1 MAAPQTGPAS
11 SEEEVI
17 KHLLTIREHHR
28 VHEGAQEAYDHVQ
41 QLVQSAHPELLASLG
56 TQLSDLLWPPSAS
69 KKQRTEATLACLS
82 LLPSSALDTSPN
94 QLLLRLAAF
103 IDPQY
108 PWTTPEAGRISSS
121 ILDRILP
128 YDDAQRSREKF
139 IVESILQGYL
149 RPLFSRTTSKVTS
162 SGRPS
167 AYQEDAAARME
178 TRLNVEEPA
187 WKKEG
192 PHALAIFQWAVTA
205 SDETL
210 IKENW
215 PLFTPVLLTIAES
228 EDSSTRLA
236 GLHILTHF
244 IQKCPAKILHTTGI
258 NTVFEDAIFPSLLH
272 LPSLTPEP
280 ESVRITTAAYA
291 ALVELVKKY
300 DDPQSVPRRQLLD
313 KILRRGV
320 FTAYDHAS
328 QYFGVVDVLMGT
340 TATLVELMGI
350 YAVKHLQVRIVRH
363 LLHYLG
369 LCADSTRCT

>member
-205 SDETL
+205 SDRIGHSL
-210 IKENW
+210 RLSSS
-215 PLFTPVLLTIAES
+215 PLP
-228 EDSSTRLA
+228 R
-236 GLHILTHF
+236 
-244 IQKCPAKILHTTGI
+244 AKIR
-258 NTVFEDAIFPSLLH
+258 P
-272 LPSLTPEP
+272 
-280 ESVRITTAAYA
+280 
-291 ALVELVKKY
+291 
-300 DDPQSVPRRQLLD
+300 LD
-313 KILRRGV
+313 SPV
-320 FTAYDHAS
+320 
-328 QYFGVVDVLMGT
+328 
-340 TATLVELMGI
+340 
-350 YAVKHLQVRIVRH
+350 
-363 LLHYLG
+363 
-369 LCADSTRCT
+369 CTY